1 MNNINQQIEAAL
13 NQTMYEYKF
22 FKIFDKKKTICTDWC
37 TESNFADAHPG
48 VIVTSKT
55 N

>member
-22 FKIFDKKKTICTDWC
+22 FEMSDNTRTVKTDWC

-48 VIVTSKT
+48 VIVLFKT